1 MKLNQLNRY
10 ISILPIIL
18 CLLTVVAAADSNK
31 KAEVKFS
38 DHVMVSGTQLEP
50 DEYVVRWNGSGPGV
64 QIKFLHD
71 GKEVTSVTGNVVQQ
85 KNPHNSFTTNSGE
98 NGSRVL
104 TEIAFSDVTLVLTPG
119 QTSSPE

>member
-10 ISILPIIL
+10 ISLLPIIL